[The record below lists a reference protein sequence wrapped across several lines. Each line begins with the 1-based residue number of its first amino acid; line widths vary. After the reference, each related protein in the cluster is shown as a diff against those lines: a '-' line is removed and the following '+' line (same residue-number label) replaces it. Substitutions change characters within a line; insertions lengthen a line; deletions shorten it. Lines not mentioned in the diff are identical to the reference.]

1 MKRRNV
7 LSSEFNMSLGFMPVV
22 ISIFL
27 CNFLAQ
33 DISIYIGTAIGIIWS
48 YFLSNNP
55 DRYRPNFI
63 LYFSTIL
70 LFVLS
75 LTTLAP
81 REYVPDGKLP
91 ITLETSLLVLL
102 LTLFIQK
109 RRFVTVLLTH
119 TRHNQRTLFAQSA
132 EAAIVSAR
140 IALIV
145 GFVHVLAIGITYV
158 ISSNPNES
166 FLFILYVLLPDTI
179 FIVIIILNQIAIH
192 SFNQLMEQTEY
203 IPIVNA
209 KGDVIGKS
217 TLNEIQNPNNRYLT
231 PIVRIAAYT
240 DEMIFLCER
249 SKETIFDLG
258 KIDIPMECY
267 IRYGESLPD
276 AVKRLFRSFFPAS
289 REIEPQ
295 FNILYHFKNDE
306 TNRLIYLFLLDI
318 ESDTVLKESR
328 LAYAKLWSFKQIE
341 ANLGKNYFSQ
351 FFEEEYDY
359 LRDIIYIKEK
369 YKES

>member
-1 MKRRNV
+1 MRRRNV

-33 DISIYIGTAIGIIWS
+33 DVSLYIGTVIGIIWS
-48 YFLSNNP
+48 YCLSNNP
-55 DRYRPNFI
+55 DKYRPNFI

-81 REYVPDGKLP
+81 REYVPEGKLP
-91 ITLETSLLVLL
+91 ITLETSLLLLL

-119 TRHNQRTLFAQSA
+119 ARHSQRALFAQSA

-140 IALIV
+140 IALIT
-145 GFVHVLAIGITYV
+145 GLFHVVAIGLTYI
-158 ISSNPNES
+158 ISSEPNEF
-166 FLFILYVLLPDTI
+166 FLFTLYVLLPDTI
-179 FIVIIILNQIAIH
+179 FILIIILNQIAIH
-192 SFNQLMEQTEY
+192 SFNKLMGQMEY

-217 TLNEIQNPNNRYLT
+217 TLDEVQSPNNRYLT

-249 SKETIFDLG
+249 SKETLFDLG
-258 KIDIPMECY
+258 KVDVPMECY
-267 IRYGESLPD
+267 VRYGESLPD
-276 AVKRLFRSFFPAS
+276 AVQRLFRSFFPKTK
-289 REIEPQ
+289 EIEPQ
-295 FNILYHFKNDE
+295 FNILYHFKNNE
-306 TNRLIYLFLLDI
+306 TNRLIYLFLLNI
-318 ESDTVLKESR
+318 ESDTILKESR

-341 ANLGKNYFSQ
+341 ANLGKNYFSR